1 MMEGSYLGKE
11 KEDDQR
17 RDDFTQTIFSWS
29 LDDILNEDLYK
40 YQVEKIPLTF
50 SSKEQYFG
58 SFIYPLLEETRA
70 DLASSMEIMYRAPFA
85 EVFSFSEVK
94 HKGKKEVVYDVTVD
108 TWKNRFSERGKEPY
122 RTLPGDLLILA
133 EWKPEFGSDLHQTG
147 RTWAFALVKTIEDDE
162 DSNTSVRFKVKTLH
176 QIECQDGLYVVFL
189 DEHNHQQKN
198 LEFIAHES
206 EFEYH

>member
-1 MMEGSYLGKE
+1 M
-11 KEDDQR
+11 
-17 RDDFTQTIFSWS
+17 
-29 LDDILNEDLYK
+29 
-40 YQVEKIPLTF
+40 EKIPLTF

-189 DEHNHQQKN
+189 MNITTNKRIWNSLHMNRNSNIIKEILYSDNMVRIIMLFYSDYMVRK
-198 LEFIAHES
+198 
-206 EFEYH
+206 